1 MAQGATNDREAERA
15 RTCSGCCCASASVAT
30 SDEAELERFASLCR
44 EVYDETGAND
54 REIAE
59 ATSVE
64 GFDGYSRARIQQFRC
79 GDPRKKA
86 LA

>member
-1 MAQGATNDREAERA
+1 MTEKQNALERVRVAAVLLHQSQLATKQ
-15 RTCSGCCCASASVAT
+15 
-30 SDEAELERFASLCR
+30 ELERFASLCR

-86 LA
+86 VAA

>member
-1 MAQGATNDREAERA
+1 MTEKQNALERVRVAAVLLHQSQLATKR
-15 RTCSGCCCASASVAT
+15 
-30 SDEAELERFASLCR
+30 ELEHFASLCR

-59 ATSVE
+59 ATSIE

>member
-1 MAQGATNDREAERA
+1 MTEKQNALERVRVAAVLLHQSQLATKR
-15 RTCSGCCCASASVAT
+15 
-30 SDEAELERFASLCR
+30 ELERFASLCR